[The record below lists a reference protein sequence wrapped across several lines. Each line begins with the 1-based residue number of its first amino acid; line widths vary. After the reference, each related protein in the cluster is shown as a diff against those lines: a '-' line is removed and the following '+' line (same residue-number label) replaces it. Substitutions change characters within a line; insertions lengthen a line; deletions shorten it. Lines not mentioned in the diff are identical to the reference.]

1 MANDP
6 GSRHPNAADR
16 SSGEASGKHQGMYR
30 PDENREAGDALENV
44 SLKDRGTLMEDHLR
58 DKRGNGVANDYDDS
72 IEPTGD
78 RKGIRR
84 GD

>member
-6 GSRHPNAADR
+6 GTRHPNAADR

-30 PDENREAGDALENV
+30 PDENRDASDKLENV
-44 SLKDRGTLMEDHLR
+44 SLEDRGAVMEDHLR

-78 RKGIRR
+78 RKGIAR

>member
-6 GSRHPNAADR
+6 GSSHPNAADR
-16 SSGEASGKHQGMYR
+16 SSGEASGKHQGVYR
-30 PDENREAGDALENV
+30 PDDNREASDALENV
-44 SLKDRGTLMEDHLR
+44 SLKDRGALMEDHLR

-78 RKGIRR
+78 RKGITR

>member
-6 GSRHPNAADR
+6 GTRHPNAADR

-30 PDENREAGDALENV
+30 PDENREASDALENV

-58 DKRGNGVANDYDDS
+58 ANDYDDS

-78 RKGIRR
+78 RKGIAR

>member
-6 GSRHPNAADR
+6 GTRHPNAADR

-30 PDENREAGDALENV
+30 PDENREASDALENV

-58 DKRGNGVANDYDDS
+58 DKRGNGVARDYDDS
-72 IEPTGD
+72 LDAGSSDGD
-78 RKGIRR
+78 ASDR
-84 GD
+84 

>member
-6 GSRHPNAADR
+6 GSSHPNAADR
-16 SSGEASGKHQGMYR
+16 SSGVASGKHQGVYR
-30 PDENREAGDALENV
+30 PDENREASDALQNV
-44 SLKDRGTLMEDHLR
+44 SLKDRGVLMEDHLR

-72 IEPTGD
+72 IEHTGD
-78 RKGIRR
+78 RKGIKR

>member
-30 PDENREAGDALENV
+30 PDGNRDASDALENV

-58 DKRGNGVANDYDDS
+58 DKRGNGVAEDYDDS
-72 IEPTGD
+72 IDPPAD
-78 RKGIRR
+78 RKGISR